1 MEMSPRQLDVE
12 PRVPGR
18 GQDEPYT
25 SVNEGCLKPKVG
37 GDCPRRECSKRMGKA
52 KGQSP
57 GTVNIYN
64 SGSREG
70 IGGGDGKGAAIL
82 LNHARTEV

>member
-18 GQDEPYT
+18 GQGERYT
-25 SVNEGCLKPKVG
+25 SVNGGYLKPKAG
-37 GDCPRRECSKRMGKA
+37 EDCPRRECSKRMGKA

-57 GTVNIYN
+57 GTVNVYN
-64 SGSREG
+64 SGSGEG
-70 IGGGDGKGAAIL
+70 LSGGDGKGAAIL
-82 LNHARTEV
+82 LNHTSTEV